1 MEIESNVLTLYID
14 GIYSFAKKTD
24 INIQIPL
31 SNLKKR
37 DSTYVLDPN
46 NEEKKDGSKIYLR
59 AIDENGEVNIK
70 LAFRK
75 KRDKDK
81 ARKEERGRSGYHPK
95 IAYPRSLLNI

>member
-1 MEIESNVLTLYID
+1 MEIESNVVTLFID
-14 GIYSFAKKTD
+14 GVYSFGKKTD
-24 INIQIPL
+24 INIEIPL

-46 NEEKKDGSKIYLR
+46 NPEKREGSKIFLK

-75 KRDKDK
+75 KDRKDK
-81 ARKEERGRSGYHPK
+81 KDKEK
-95 IAYPRSLLNI
+95 

>member
-1 MEIESNVLTLYID
+1 MEIESNVITLFID
-14 GIYSFAKKTD
+14 GIYSFGKKTD
-24 INIQIPL
+24 INIEIPL

-46 NEEKKDGSKIYLR
+46 NPEKREGSKIFLR

-75 KRDKDK
+75 KKKDK
-81 ARKEERGRSGYHPK
+81 EKEK
-95 IAYPRSLLNI
+95 